1 MNLLLFLSDRCNMA
15 CDYCFLD
22 LNHGPAVVLELEA
35 AKKAVDGH
43 LRRFGGRARFT
54 ILGGEPFV
62 HYARLKAVVEHVRA
76 KAPQAPVSV
85 VTNGTLAC
93 PEKLRELRA
102 LGAGITVSIDG
113 RPESHDRHRKLLGE
127 RAASSLDETLKSLE
141 SYDKKD
147 LRVNMVVGQDT
158 AQALLSNVE
167 YLREA
172 GFGDLSFHLNVMQEW
187 TEGGLDVLAKTLE
200 GFGRYYRALEA
211 AAPGSLKLSHLDSF
225 PETALE
231 HDYEDLVLGAD
242 GRYYPCD
249 GLFSRPYSELGRWTV
264 GDAEGGVDWQK
275 RADWHR
281 NAKEY
286 IHSRLPRAGHYSCAR
301 ETYFHCLAAGTDAD
315 ARVRAFHA
323 ADELMGAAMAALSR
337 REAHAAPR

>member
-1 MNLLLFLSDRCNMA
+1 VNLLLFLSDRCNMA

-43 LRRFGGRARFT
+43 LRRFGARARFT
-54 ILGGEPFV
+54 VLGGEPFV
-62 HYARLKAVVEHVRA
+62 HYSRLKAIVEHVRA
-76 KAPQAPVSV
+76 MSLQAPVSV

-93 PEKLRELRA
+93 PEMLSELRA

-113 RPESHDRHRKLLGE
+113 RAASHDRHRKLVGE
-127 RAASSLDETLKSLE
+127 PSASSLDETLRSLE
-141 SYDKKD
+141 SCGKKD
-147 LRVNMVVGQDT
+147 LRVNMVVCQDT
-158 AQALLSNVE
+158 VESLLSNVE
-167 YLREA
+167 HLRET
-172 GFGDLSFHLNVMQEW
+172 GFAELSFHINVMEQWRES
-187 TEGGLDVLAKTLE
+187 GLEILAKTLE

-211 AAPGSLKLSHLDSF
+211 VSPGSLKLSHLESF

-231 HDYEDLVLGAD
+231 HEYDDLVLGAD

-249 GLFSRPYSELGRWTV
+249 GLFSRPYSELGRWAV
-264 GDAEGGVDWQK
+264 GDADGGVDWK
-275 RADWHR
+275 ARSDWHR

-286 IHSRLPRAGHYSCAR
+286 IHSRLPRPGHYSCAR
-301 ETYFHCLAAGTDAD
+301 ETYFHCLAAGADAD

-323 ADELMGAAMAALSR
+323 ADEIMGAAMAALSR
-337 REAHAAPR
+337 REAHADRC